1 MGTASDIYYQLNKN
15 ITYNEITQV
24 FLKQRLFLLS
34 LEVINPIFIQT
45 FMWWIGILIP
55 KSITEKDTL

>member
-55 KSITEKDTL
+55 KSITEKDT